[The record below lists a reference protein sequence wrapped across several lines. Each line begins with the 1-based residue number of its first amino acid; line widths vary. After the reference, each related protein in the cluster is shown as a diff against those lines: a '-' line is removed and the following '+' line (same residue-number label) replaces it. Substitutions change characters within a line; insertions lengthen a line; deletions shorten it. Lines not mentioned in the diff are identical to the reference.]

1 MTHQKWELFKM
12 KSVQRKPFLP
22 LKRLKVP
29 LGSLEFWWNGLSAW
43 YVCACCSG
51 SHLARVVMMF
61 ADCLVVMEPW
71 DVYPPGWE
79 KIKMIFKHTFDG
91 DMLASLGGYIYIII
105 YIYTLTLW
113 QFLFW
118 RLCVTRRCLKK
129 LWGIVESYPMPVFG
143 QSLEIHGWPWT
154 LQLCLEPWGK
164 WSTGAMAKG
173 GRKHLRP

>member
-1 MTHQKWELFKM
+1 MTHQKWEFFKM

-105 YIYTLTLW
+105 YIHTNTVTIFVLTTLRDTTLLEKTLRNCW
-113 QFLFW
+113 VLPNAS
-118 RLCVTRRCLKK
+118 
-129 LWGIVESYPMPVFG
+129 LWAIAWNTWMAMNIATMSGALGKVEHGSNG
-143 QSLEIHGWPWT
+143 QGW
-154 LQLCLEPWGK
+154 
-164 WSTGAMAKG
+164 
-173 GRKHLRP
+173 